1 MGPGTDQQ
9 EETSAAP
16 PAVPPPPPRAIGRTA
31 HWRLIHR
38 RRRLIRRGSIVA
50 LLAVVGPGL
59 LAGLSDDDP
68 AGITTYSKLGADY
81 GYELLWVLALS
92 TAALVVFHELAVRMG
107 IVTGKGLLALIRE
120 RYGRR
125 GATLALSALLIAN
138 LGTLCA
144 EFAGVA
150 AAMDL
155 LGGVSRYL
163 SVPLAA
169 IGVSA
174 LVLRG
179 SFRRVEHVLL
189 ALTAIFVAYILSGFL
204 AHPDWGA
211 TAHGLVVPSIPLNR
225 DAVLIA
231 VATLGTTLAPW
242 GLTFI
247 QSYAVDKRLEPKDLG
262 YERVDVVTGALLTGV
277 IGVFVVVASA
287 ATLHVSGIE
296 INDASDAARALEP
309 LAGHLAATLFGLGF
323 LGAALLAAAVVP
335 LSTAYSTAEA
345 MEAPCDV
352 NDTFAE
358 APLFY
363 WTFIG
368 IVALAALIV
377 LIPGAPL
384 VPILVLS
391 QALNAVLL
399 LVLLPFMRK
408 LAADPDVMG
417 EHASGR
423 GGRLLTGAT
432 LVLVIGSVAAL
443 AWLTA
448 TG

>member
-1 MGPGTDQQ
+1 
-9 EETSAAP
+9 
-16 PAVPPPPPRAIGRTA
+16 V
-31 HWRLIHR
+31 
-38 RRRLIRRGSIVA
+38 RRGSIVA

-68 AGITTYSKLGADY
+68 AGITTYSILGADY
-81 GYELLWVLALS
+81 GYELLWVLTLS
-92 TAALVVFHELAVRMG
+92 TAALVVFHEVAVRMG

-120 RYGRR
+120 HYGTR
-125 GATLALSALLIAN
+125 GAGIALSALLVAN

-150 AAMDL
+150 AGMDL

-169 IGVSA
+169 LGVSA

-179 SFRRVEHVLL
+179 SFHRVEQVLL
-189 ALTAIFVAYILSGFL
+189 ALTGIFVAYVLSGFL
-204 AHPDWGA
+204 AHPDWTA
-211 TAHGLVVPSIPLNR
+211 TAKGLVVPSIPLNR
-225 DAVLIA
+225 DAVLIS

-247 QSYAVDKRLEPKDLG
+247 QSYAVDKRLEVKDLG
-262 YERVDVVTGALLTGV
+262 YERVDVVVGALLTGV
-277 IGVFVVVASA
+277 IGLFVVVASA
-287 ATLHVSGIE
+287 ATLHVSGIS
-296 INDASDAARALEP
+296 INDASDAARALAP

-323 LGAALLAAAVVP
+323 LGASLLAAAVVP

-345 MEAPCDV
+345 LEARCDV
-352 NDTFAE
+352 NDSLKE

-363 WTFIG
+363 GTFVG
-368 IVALAALIV
+368 IVVVAAAIV

-384 VPILVLS
+384 IPILFLS

-399 LVLLPFMRK
+399 LVLLPFMRR
-408 LAADPDVMG
+408 LANDPAIMG
-417 EHASGR
+417 QHASGR
-423 GGRLLTGAT
+423 GGRLLTGAALA
-432 LVLVIGSVAAL
+432 LVAASVAGL
-443 AWLTA
+443 AVLTV